1 MPVYTK
7 VPERPVSLTDHGG
20 HLINIFGVSVHTF
33 RTYGTKLM
41 RGSISTHLLYLTAQ
55 TDGNRKILTAIL
67 QAIKLNKAKIRKN
80 LQRSDLASG

>member
-7 VPERPVSLTDHGG
+7 VPERSGSLTDHGG
-20 HLINIFGVSVHTF
+20 HLINIFWGSFHTF

-55 TDGNRKILTAIL
+55 TNRNRKTLTAHTPGN
-67 QAIKLNKAKIRKN
+67 QTERGKDKEEPAAIRPGL
-80 LQRSDLASG
+80 

>member
-1 MPVYTK
+1 
-7 VPERPVSLTDHGG
+7 
-20 HLINIFGVSVHTF
+20 
-33 RTYGTKLM
+33 M